1 MSAVRPEPAVRS
13 AALLTR
19 SRHGVSEAPSPVIR
33 TSIASQGGGYAPE
46 CLTPASPH
54 VRQQNPLHH
63 GTGAALAG
71 ASCRRTDGT
80 GERPQSASEAGLCR
94 RVRAMAD
101 GPQLRQIHLASSR
114 QQGPG
119 LGPLAGEGSAAGVAD
134 GDLMS
139 FLPNAAQHF
148 LSYSPAHLPSD
159 MEGTRLT
166 RCADV
171 EPEILFAA
179 RRCLAVIPATNR
191 DAVHANVGAAQ
202 FVDMR
207 RGGHVACP
215 LQNRCRVIA
224 CCG

>member
-1 MSAVRPEPAVRS
+1 MRGIPEFMSGS
-13 AALLTR
+13 
-19 SRHGVSEAPSPVIR
+19 SEGEVGCAD
-33 TSIASQGGGYAPE
+33 
-46 CLTPASPH
+46 
-54 VRQQNPLHH
+54 
-63 GTGAALAG
+63 GA
-71 ASCRRTDGT
+71 
-80 GERPQSASEAGLCR
+80 GEWSQSASEAGLCR
-94 RVRAMAD
+94 RRVRAIAD
-101 GPQLRQIHLASSR
+101 GPQLRQIHLVSSR

-119 LGPLAGEGSAAGVAD
+119 LGPLAGVGSAAGSGGRRFD
-134 GDLMS
+134 P
-139 FLPNAAQHF
+139 FLPHAAQHF

-171 EPEILFAA
+171 EPEILFW
-179 RRCLAVIPATNR
+179 RRFCVKTSTRPAMPATQRSISVIPATDR